1 MYILKYKGQ
10 GKQGRNGAK
19 NPRSILHSSQAQSLC
34 FWSWFSLFSYF
45 IIMPCRASLS
55 LLFFVQFS
63 PVSQHYNVLIPG
75 RKCLIGVNNTQPR
88 TRSEATEV
96 AWVRAGFMM
105 SVWGTLLYVYCTNH
119 QPTTL
124 GHHAMLRLMSNSE
137 ILQTSLDTR
146 KEDKHSLFL
155 KNEMSMKGCFLRT
168 KCL

>member
-1 MYILKYKGQ
+1 MAPKIPDPSCTAAR
-10 GKQGRNGAK
+10 RNLCVSDPGFLC
-19 NPRSILHSSQAQSLC
+19 SHISSLC
-34 FWSWFSLFSYF
+34 RAVRHCPYYSLFSSV
-45 IIMPCRASLS
+45 R
-55 LLFFVQFS
+55 

>member
-55 LLFFVQFS
+55 LLFFVQS
-63 PVSQHYNVLIPG
+63 SQSTLQRIDSWPEVSYWREQHPAQDPLRSHWGCVSPG
-75 RKCLIGVNNTQPR
+75 RVYDV
-88 TRSEATEV
+88 S
-96 AWVRAGFMM
+96 VRNIT
-105 SVWGTLLYVYCTNH
+105 VLYVCCTNH

-155 KNEMSMKGCFLRT
+155 KNEMSMKGCFLRI